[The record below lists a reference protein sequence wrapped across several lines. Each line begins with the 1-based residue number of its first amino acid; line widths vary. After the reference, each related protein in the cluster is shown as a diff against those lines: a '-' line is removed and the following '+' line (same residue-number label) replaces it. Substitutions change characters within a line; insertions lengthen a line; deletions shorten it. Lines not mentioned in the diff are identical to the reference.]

1 MIGKLRWKLIII
13 LIIILSV
20 MLLAILGILL
30 HGSQYGMKRASLT
43 RLRNAWRDIR
53 NDPGTEISQEV
64 WEQNP
69 TCLLVWEND
78 SGEPETVGS
87 HYFDLDN
94 RAFASEVLAG
104 IKANGDETGVL
115 RGYSLRFLEV
125 EEQGRVCYILTDI
138 SVELST
144 LRALLSLCVVIFLMA
159 QMFFFGVSVFLAH
172 WVVRPVGKAWEDQK
186 RFVTDASH
194 ELKTPLTVIITNA
207 ELLRSGEYSQEE
219 KTRFADS
226 IYVMSRQMRGLVEEL
241 LDQARV
247 DGVAEN
253 RRECRVDL
261 SCLVTDAVLP
271 FEPVYFEEGRE
282 LVSTV
287 EEGIWVNGNGD
298 RLCEVVEILLDNG
311 CKYSAPGTT
320 VELRLTRKGRSR
332 CILSVTSQGD
342 TMTEQECRDIFKRF
356 YRVDKGRSMNSSY
369 GLGLS
374 IAQGIVTRHKGK
386 IWAKSKDGEN
396 TFYVSLA
403 TCSQGK

>member
-43 RLRNAWRDIR
+43 RLRNVWWDIR
-53 NDPGTEISQEV
+53 NDSGTEISQKV

-69 TCLLVWEND
+69 TCLLIWEND
-78 SGEPETVGS
+78 SGEPEAAGS

-94 RAFASEVLAG
+94 RAFVSEVLAG
-104 IKANGDETGVL
+104 IKANGDKTGVL

-144 LRALLSLCVVIFLMA
+144 LRSFLSLCVVIFLMA

-298 RLCEVVEILLDNG
+298 RLCELVEILLDNG
-311 CKYSAPGTT
+311 CKYSAPGTM

-342 TMTEQECRDIFKRF
+342 TITEQECRDIFKRF